1 MPVTGRIDS
10 FNYETYFRMIS
21 ELECISICLQYSSPL
36 CYAISYESFRQECR
50 IITESVSSSFIPNQL
65 YLDWQSTFEDLH
77 QYKEA
82 VDRSRRAFGCDHAEV
97 KVNQGD
103 LDLLNWIN

>member
-1 MPVTGRIDS
+1 MTYFTSIIFLFSFIYPLLIQCQSGTFMPVTGRIDS

-21 ELECISICLQYSSPL
+21 EPECISICLQYSSPL

-65 YLDWQSTFEDLH
+65 YLDWQS
-77 QYKEA
+77 YI
-82 VDRSRRAFGCDHAEV
+82 R
-97 KVNQGD
+97 
-103 LDLLNWIN
+103 INDS